1 LIIQTHPKTNTLADF
16 FAKMT
21 KSHNCCLASNL
32 GIYFIKS
39 ALSGWFMPDNEQ
51 FSSPEFT
58 FPQFFILL
66 LQLFLKKSRYL
77 KFMLKL
83 GCQTEKST
91 AEKISNQG

>member
-1 LIIQTHPKTNTLADF
+1 
-16 FAKMT
+16 
-21 KSHNCCLASNL
+21 
-32 GIYFIKS
+32 
-39 ALSGWFMPDNEQ
+39 MPDNEQ